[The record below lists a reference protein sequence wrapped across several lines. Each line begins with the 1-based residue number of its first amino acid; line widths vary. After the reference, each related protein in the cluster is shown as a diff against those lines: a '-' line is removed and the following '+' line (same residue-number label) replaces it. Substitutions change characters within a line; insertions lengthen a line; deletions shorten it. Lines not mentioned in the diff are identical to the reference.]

1 MSENL
6 AIYALV
12 GSVGLAIGSF
22 LNVCIHR
29 IPLGLSV
36 IWPRS
41 ACPSCSQAIAWKDNI
56 PLVSF
61 FILEGKCRGCRQPI
75 SVQYPLVEIMNAL
88 GFVALVMKFGLCW
101 EALVYALFFSA
112 LLTIT
117 WIDLYHQIIPDV
129 ISLPGI
135 LFGLLCAWTILP
147 LDIMDS
153 LIGVLVG
160 GGILWGLAA
169 LSPLL
174 FGKEGLGGG
183 DIKLLAMMG
192 AFLGWQGALL
202 SLMIAAI
209 VGSVVGV
216 TLIVLKFMSRS
227 QYLPFGPF
235 LALGAIIALFFQ
247 AEIMEWY
254 LGGH

>member
-1 MSENL
+1 MTDKL
-6 AIYALV
+6 TLYVLV
-12 GSVGLAIGSF
+12 GSVGLVIGSF

-36 IWPRS
+36 IRPKS
-41 ACPSCSQAIAWKDNI
+41 ACPACSQAIAWRDNI

-61 FILEGKCRGCRQPI
+61 FILGRKCRACRQPI
-75 SVQYPLVEIMNAL
+75 SVQYPLVEMMNTL
-88 GFVALVMKFGLCW
+88 GFVAIVMKFGLGL
-101 EALVYALFFSA
+101 ESLVYALFFSA

-117 WIDLYHQIIPDV
+117 WIDFYHQIIPDV

-135 LFGLLCAWTILP
+135 LIGLVCAATILP
-147 LDIMDS
+147 LEIIDS

-169 LSPLL
+169 ISPFL

-202 SLMIAAI
+202 SLMIAA
-209 VGSVVGV
+209 VLGSVVGV

-227 QYLPFGPF
+227 QYIPFGPF
-235 LALGAIIALFFQ
+235 LALGAIVALFFQ
-247 AEIMEWY
+247 TEILTWY
-254 LGGH
+254 LGGY